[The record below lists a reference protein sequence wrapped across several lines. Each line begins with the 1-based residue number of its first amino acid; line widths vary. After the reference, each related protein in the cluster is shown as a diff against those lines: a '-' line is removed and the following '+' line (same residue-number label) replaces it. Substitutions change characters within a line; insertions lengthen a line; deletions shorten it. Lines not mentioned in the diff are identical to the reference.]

1 MASLQI
7 FYAPN
12 DHRIQMTR
20 IITLPERQHIVHHL
34 RLWFDP
40 FAKSHRGDFGAAP
53 PPKPFAI
60 CLPPVTWPIWRTTD
74 VTWRQDPANGQLREL
89 SGACI
94 SFFFLCRPL
103 SAVSFL
109 LLRCRKSCSVLVVVV
124 VLVML
129 LGPVSIRCQKV
140 LYLPSHVDTRPSGID
155 SVFVFQAS
163 TTSPLP
169 TTHSTRYL
177 TLSPRMAAVLFKVS
191 YANELQWRAVSASCS
206 SNLPESHIFVA

>member
-40 FAKSHRGDFGAAP
+40 FAKSHRGDFGP
-53 PPKPFAI
+53 H
-60 CLPPVTWPIWRTTD
+60 LPPNCSPFVSRRSRD
-74 VTWRQDPANGQLREL
+74 Q
-89 SGACI
+89 SGARQTSRDVKI
-94 SFFFLCRPL
+94 RPMGSFVSWAARAFHFFFLCRPL

-177 TLSPRMAAVLFKVS
+177 TLSPRIAAVLFKVS